1 MIKKYKIP
9 TIIGIAILIIGTFT
23 GVFFLQKNQIFR
35 IGASTTVVPKD
46 VRVTNLSDNSAT
58 ISWITGS
65 ATSTFISWGESQQSL
80 NKIENESD
88 TYQKFSTHSITI
100 TGLKPVTTY
109 HFRIN
114 SEGTSFEN
122 NGVPWQFT
130 TGEAITTN
138 QNSYPISGS
147 VISASGQVSKRA
159 LVYVTVNGYNLSTL
173 TSDSGNFVLQLGSAR
188 TADLKNIA
196 EIDPARTLLV
206 IFVQAESGETSSA
219 QIYPQSSNPTPPLVL
234 GQVQDFRN
242 LPANKDGGNPDVD
255 LSLPENGTG
264 ESKFKVSAASNTTKS
279 TSVILESIKDGE
291 IITSNK
297 PQFFGKGPGGQ
308 SITIS
313 IHSEQSDSQTIK
325 IPSNGSW
332 AYSPTAPLSEGPHS
346 IIISWV
352 DVNGITRT
360 LTRNFIVQAGEVPAF
375 VSSPSASPTATPRVS
390 PTATP
395 RVSPTPTPTSTPRIT
410 GSPTA
415 TPRPT
420 VTATPSATPKV
431 TVTPRITPTPTTES
445 LPVSGD
451 LTPTLLLSI
460 MGIVVMAFSFF
471 VWKMSEN

>member
-9 TIIGIAILIIGTFT
+9 TIIGIAILLIGTFA

-35 IGASTTVVPKD
+35 IGASTTAVPKD
-46 VRVTNLSDNSAT
+46 VRTSNVTDTSTT
-58 ISWITGS
+58 ISWITGGAAS
-65 ATSTFISWGESQQSL
+65 AFISWGESQQSL

-88 TYQKFSTHSITI
+88 TYQKFSTHSITLS
-100 TGLKPVTTY
+100 GLKPVTTY
-109 HFRIN
+109 YYRIN

-147 VISASGQVSKRA
+147 VISASGQVSKRS

-206 IFVQAESGETSSA
+206 IFVQADSGETSSA

-242 LPANKDGGNPDVD
+242 LPANKDGENPNAD
-255 LSLPENGTG
+255 LNLPTNATG
-264 ESKFKVSAASNTTKS
+264 ESKFNVSAASNKTKS

-291 IITSNK
+291 IITSNN

-313 IHSEQSDSQTIK
+313 IHSEQIVEQTIK
-325 IPSNGSW
+325 IPGNGSW
-332 AYSPTAPLSEGPHS
+332 SYSPTIPLSEGPHS

-352 DVNGITRT
+352 DLNGITRT
-360 LTRNFIVQAGEVPAF
+360 LTRNFIVQAGEAPAF
-375 VSSPSASPTATPRVS
+375 VASPSASPTATPKIS

-395 RVSPTPTPTSTPRIT
+395 RVSPTPTPTPGAT

-420 VTATPSATPKV
+420 ATATPLVTPKV
-431 TVTPRITPTPTTES
+431 TASPKITSTPAET

-460 MGIVVMAFSFF
+460 MGIAVMAFSFF
-471 VWKMSEN
+471 VWKISEN